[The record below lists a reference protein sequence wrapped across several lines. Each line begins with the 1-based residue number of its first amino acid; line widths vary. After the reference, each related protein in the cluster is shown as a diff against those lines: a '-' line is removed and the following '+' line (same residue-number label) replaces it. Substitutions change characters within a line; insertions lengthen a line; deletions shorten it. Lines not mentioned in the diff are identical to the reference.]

1 MFTYVLLIYYVQCR
15 VISYDY
21 VWPLLYLYTLY
32 PLNKLQAQYFF
43 IYVISPK
50 FSEGLM
56 QLSLRQ
62 VEVKPQ
68 HALLDVLHF
77 KQVYVYMYVFEMYI
91 CIVRHEV
98 CICVCVYFHRLIRAM
113 RSWDRWYNDYCTI
126 RRESDR
132 GVEVSHEGNNIKII
146 VEFLFLY
153 VKDYIQSLSC
163 AKNTSKWY

>member
-1 MFTYVLLIYYVQCR
+1 MFYLFIMFSAELYHMIMYDHYFIYTHYIHS
-15 VISYDY
+15 ISY
-21 VWPLLYLYTLY
+21 
-32 PLNKLQAQYFF
+32 KHSIFF